1 MTKFDDKVNG
11 NTVDASEYNDQVRSN
26 KNAILA
32 GGIAITSDNDQLA
45 KSIVNHVGAANYYT
59 DSGAAN
65 AYVLNT
71 VGDFKAPTQLDAK
84 TDGLLIRFRAAN
96 ASTTASTV
104 NVAGLGVKA
113 IKLADGTTDI
123 GAGDI
128 SNSIDTALRYDF
140 ANDVF
145 LLQPIGTTAFKA
157 TMSANQVVTNAV
169 ITKVEY
175 NTISF
180 DTGSYYDNSTNYRFT
195 PQVAGKYLCIVNLG
209 FEDAGIN
216 PYGCSLEIRKNGST
230 VSLNT
235 SRFFDN
241 GDEYLSFS
249 DIIEMNGSSDYI
261 EAFGEIGGAGGNTFL
276 AANSSFQAF
285 KIFD

>member
-104 NVAGLGVKA
+104 NVAGLGVKN

-123 GAGDI
+123 TTEIAT
-128 SNSIDTALRYDF
+128 NKDTFLRYDF
-140 ANDVF
+140 GNDVF
-145 LLQPIGTTAFKA
+145 QYVDLTPNAASETVAGIAEIATQAEVDAGTDDARIITPLKYLSGFANSKTTNGYTYLPNGLIFQWGNVTAPSNSSAVFNFPIAFP
-157 TMSANQVVTNAV
+157 NQAFQ
-169 ITKVEY
+169 IAA
-175 NTISF
+175 
-180 DTGSYYDNSTNYRFT
+180 STNNPQPAATNGNSCGAYVISTAQYR
-195 PQVAGKYLCIVNLG
+195 A
-209 FEDAGIN
+209 
-216 PYGCSLEIRKNGST
+216 
-230 VSLNT
+230 
-235 SRFFDN
+235 
-241 GDEYLSFS
+241 FS
-249 DIIEMNGSSDYI
+249 DDSSKNVTWIAVGY
-261 EAFGEIGGAGGNTFL
+261 
-276 AANSSFQAF
+276 
-285 KIFD
+285 